1 MSVNPL
7 SKNQY
12 PFMLTTLHPSEEQAL
27 SLSVRQQQILELLAQ
42 GKSNKEIASELA
54 IEYGTVKQHLFV
66 LFRKLNVS
74 SRAKAALIAANLL
87 KGSPQ
92 VFKAIATPGG
102 SLTHGKRLTA
112 SQSSDRYVWRLV
124 CAVSAMIDDSVADKS
139 KNILERD
146 HFLGELRAFAAD
158 MVEALDGQIITLPNG
173 GILAWFGHPIAHL
186 DDADRASYFAGHLQ
200 RWIKARKDNIVAF
213 SIGLAAHPE
222 VVGEDAVSLYA
233 AESFRMADI
242 LARNAKGLSWP
253 LANALMKQLAPM
265 SVPWLDLKTKD
276 NNQAVAVDGVG
287 PIFAIGPSTSSLPSA
302 AHRWG
307 DLPFMANIFEVV
319 DTSVAQWLS
328 IESWPAASAT
338 SLIDALGSLALEK
351 GFQSLSLRTPSNKRR
366 DRQLASYM
374 SQIELIFNVLDPS
387 IKAVDQVRRTQ
398 YATGGERLVAMLTT
412 MADLSPLL
420 IQVYGLKALDAFEKV
435 IGNTGIERLA
445 SRRVLVVAA
454 NVRDAGVTQTSI
466 RLLGP
471 RPNAAP
477 FSRVFTL
484 QAPDMESL
492 PEGIRVDL
500 QTMLDDM
507 SEIAKDL
514 ILSAAD
520 HIDIPIAQIIQSFD
534 LPQHQLQSA
543 IQELTAL
550 GLVVPKQAGGFE
562 FRDALTA
569 QALAKLNTPVERLV

>member
-1 MSVNPL
+1 
-7 SKNQY
+7 
-12 PFMLTTLHPSEEQAL
+12 MLTTLHPSEEQAL

-42 GKSNKEIASELA
+42 GKSNKEIASELH

-66 LFRKLNVS
+66 LFRKLNVT

-92 VFKAIATPGG
+92 VFKAITAP
-102 SLTHGKRLTA
+102 SKPLAQGKRYTA
-112 SQSSDRYVWRLV
+112 GLSSDRYVWRLV
-124 CAVSAMIDDSVADKS
+124 CAVSVMIDDSVADKS
-139 KNILERD
+139 KNILERN
-146 HFLGELRAFAAD
+146 HFLGELRVFAAD
-158 MVEALDGQIITLPNG
+158 VVEALDGQIVTLPNG

-186 DDADRASYFAGHLQ
+186 DDADRASAFAEHLQ
-200 RWIKARKDNIVAF
+200 QWIKARKDNLVAF

-222 VVGEDAVSLYA
+222 VVGEDAGSLYA

-242 LARNAKGLSWP
+242 LARNAKGLTWP

-276 NNQAVAVDGVG
+276 NNQAVALEGVG
-287 PIFAIGPSTSSLPSA
+287 PIFAIGPNASSTTTVPTAPTA

-307 DLPFMANIFEVV
+307 ELPFMANIFEVV

-338 SLIDALGSLALEK
+338 SLIDALGSLAVGK
-351 GFQSLSLRTPSNKRR
+351 GFQSLSLRTPSNQRR

-374 SQIELIFNVLDPS
+374 AQIELVFNTLDPA
-387 IKAVDQVRRTQ
+387 IKAVNQVHRTQ

-412 MADLSPLL
+412 MADLTPLL

-435 IGNTGIERLA
+435 IGTNGIERLA
-445 SRRVLVVAA
+445 SRRVLVIAA
-454 NVRDAGVTQTSI
+454 NVRDAGVAQTSI

-484 QAPDMESL
+484 QAPDLESL

-507 SEIAKDL
+507 STIARDL

-520 HIDIPIAQIIQSFD
+520 HADLPITQIIQSFD

-569 QALAKLNTPVERLV
+569 QAIAKLNTPVERLV

>member
-1 MSVNPL
+1 
-7 SKNQY
+7 
-12 PFMLTTLHPSEEQAL
+12 MLTTLHPSEEQAL

-42 GKSNKEIASELA
+42 GKSNKEIASELQ

-66 LFRKLNVS
+66 LFRKLNVT

-92 VFKAIATPGG
+92 VFKAITTP
-102 SLTHGKRLTA
+102 SNPLNQGKRFTA
-112 SQSSDRYVWRLV
+112 GLSSDRYVWRLV
-124 CAVSAMIDDSVADKS
+124 CAVSVMIDDSISDKS
-139 KNILERD
+139 KNILERN
-146 HFLGELRAFAAD
+146 HFLAELRVFAAD
-158 MVEALDGQIITLPNG
+158 LVEALDGQIVTLPNG

-186 DDADRASYFAGHLQ
+186 DDADRASAFAEHLHK
-200 RWIKARKDNIVAF
+200 WIKARKDNQVVF

-222 VVGEDAVSLYA
+222 VVGEDAGSLYA

-242 LARNAKGLSWP
+242 LARNAKGLTWP

-276 NNQAVAVDGVG
+276 NNQAVALEGVG
-287 PIFAIGPSTSSLPSA
+287 PIFAIGPNASSSLAAPSA

-307 DLPFMANIFEVV
+307 ELPFMANIFEVV

-338 SLIDALGSLALEK
+338 SLIDALGSLAVGK
-351 GFQSLSLRTPSNKRR
+351 DFQSLSLRTPSNQRR

-374 SQIELIFNVLDPS
+374 AQIELVFNTLDPA
-387 IKAVDQVRRTQ
+387 IKAVNQVHLTQ

-412 MADLSPLL
+412 MADLTPLL
-420 IQVYGLKALDAFEKV
+420 IQIYGLKALDAFEKV
-435 IGNTGIERLA
+435 IGTNGIERLA
-445 SRRVLVVAA
+445 SRRVLVIAA
-454 NVRDAGVTQTSI
+454 NVRDAGVAQTSI

-484 QAPDMESL
+484 QAPDLESL

-507 SEIAKDL
+507 STIARDL

-520 HIDIPIAQIIQSFD
+520 HADLPISQVILSFD

>member
-1 MSVNPL
+1 
-7 SKNQY
+7 
-12 PFMLTTLHPSEEQAL
+12 MLTTLHPSEEKAL

-42 GKSNKEIASELA
+42 GKSNKEIASELH

-66 LFRKLNVS
+66 LFRKLNVT

-87 KGSPQ
+87 KGSPL
-92 VFKAIATPGG
+92 VFKAITAP
-102 SLTHGKRLTA
+102 SKPLAQGKRYTA
-112 SQSSDRYVWRLV
+112 GLSSDRYVWRLV
-124 CAVSAMIDDSVADKS
+124 CAVSVMIDDSAADKS
-139 KNILERD
+139 KNILDRN
-146 HFLGELRAFAAD
+146 HFLGELRIFAAD
-158 MVEALDGQIITLPNG
+158 LVEALDGQIVTLPNG

-186 DDADRASYFAGHLQ
+186 DDADRASAFAEHLQ
-200 RWIKARKDNIVAF
+200 QWIKARKDNRVAF

-222 VVGEDAVSLYA
+222 VVGEDAGSLYA

-242 LARNAKGLSWP
+242 LARNAKGLTWP
-253 LANALMKQLAPM
+253 LANALMRQLAPM

-276 NNQAVAVDGVG
+276 NNQAVTLEGVG
-287 PIFAIGPSTSSLPSA
+287 PIFAIGPHAPSAPTAPTA

-307 DLPFMANIFEVV
+307 ELPFMANIFEVV

-338 SLIDALGSLALEK
+338 SLIDALGSLAVGK
-351 GFQSLSLRTPSNKRR
+351 GFQSLRLRTPSNQRR

-374 SQIELIFNVLDPS
+374 AQIELVFNTLDPA
-387 IKAVDQVRRTQ
+387 IKAVNQVHRTQ

-412 MADLSPLL
+412 MADLTPLL

-435 IGNTGIERLA
+435 IATNGIERLA
-445 SRRVLVVAA
+445 SRRVLVIAA
-454 NVRDAGVTQTSI
+454 NVRDAGVVQTSI

-484 QAPDMESL
+484 QAPDLESL

-507 SEIAKDL
+507 SAIARDL

-520 HIDIPIAQIIQSFD
+520 HADMPISQVIQSFD

-562 FRDALTA
+562 FKDALTA
-569 QALAKLNTPVERLV
+569 QAIAKLNTPVERLV

>member
-1 MSVNPL
+1 
-7 SKNQY
+7 
-12 PFMLTTLHPSEEQAL
+12 MLTTLHPSEQQAL

-42 GKSNKEIASELA
+42 GKSNKEIASELD
-54 IEYGTVKQHLFV
+54 IECGTVKQHLFV

-87 KGSPQ
+87 KGSPHI
-92 VFKAIATPGG
+92 FKAIQDSGTP
-102 SLTHGKRLTA
+102 SIQGKRIGAGL
-112 SQSSDRYVWRLV
+112 SSDRYTWRLV
-124 CAVSAMIDDSVADKS
+124 CAVSVIIDDSVLGKT

-146 HFLGELRAFAAD
+146 HFLSKLRVFAAD
-158 MVEALDGQIITLPNG
+158 VVEALDGQIVTLPNG
-173 GILAWFGHPIAHL
+173 GILVWFGHPIAHL
-186 DDADRASYFAGHLQ
+186 DDADRASYFAGQLQ
-200 RWIKARKDNIVAF
+200 QWIKLHKESSVSF

-222 VVGEDAVSLYA
+222 SVPEDANSLYA
-233 AESFRMADI
+233 AESFRIADI
-242 LARNAKGLSWP
+242 LARNAKGFSWP
-253 LANALMKQLAPM
+253 LTNALMRQLAPM

-276 NNQAVAVDGVG
+276 HHQAVSIEGVG
-287 PIFAIGPSTSSLPSA
+287 PIFAIGPSTSSLPTIN
-302 AHRWG
+302 HRWG
-307 DLPFMANIFEVV
+307 ELPFMGNIFETV

-338 SLIDALGSLALEK
+338 SLIDAIGGLAISK
-351 GFQSLSLRTPSNKRR
+351 GYQSVSLRTPSNKRR

-374 SQIELIFNVLDPS
+374 NQVELIFNSLDTS
-387 IKAVDQVRRTQ
+387 LKAVNQVHRTQ
-398 YATGGERLVAMLTT
+398 FATGGERLVAMLTT

-420 IQVYGLKALDAFEKV
+420 IQIYGLKALDAFVKV

-454 NVRDAGVTQTSI
+454 NVRDAGITQTSI

-500 QTMLDDM
+500 QAMLDDM
-507 SEIAKDL
+507 SQTAKEL
-514 ILSAAD
+514 ILSAAE
-520 HIDIPIAQIIQSFD
+520 HVDIPIAQIIQSFD
-534 LPQHQLQSA
+534 LPQHQLQGA

-550 GLVVPKQAGGFE
+550 GLVVPKQEGGFE
-562 FRDALTA
+562 FRDAVTA
-569 QALAKLNTPVERLV
+569 QAFARLNTSVERLV

>member
-1 MSVNPL
+1 
-7 SKNQY
+7 
-12 PFMLTTLHPSEEQAL
+12 MLTTLHPSEQQAL

-42 GKSNKEIASELA
+42 GKSNKEIASELR

-66 LFRKLNVS
+66 LFRKLNVT

-92 VFKAIATPGG
+92 VFKAITTPTNP
-102 SLTHGKRLTA
+102 LANGKRFTA
-112 SQSSDRYVWRLV
+112 GLSSDRYVWRLV
-124 CAVSAMIDDSVADKS
+124 CAVSVMMDDSVADKS
-139 KNILERD
+139 KNILDRN
-146 HFLGELRAFAAD
+146 HFLGELRTFAAD
-158 MVEALDGQIITLPNG
+158 LVEALDGQIVTLPNG

-186 DDADRASYFAGHLQ
+186 DDADRASCFAEHLQ
-200 RWIKARKDNIVAF
+200 GWIKARKDNRVAF

-222 VVGEDAVSLYA
+222 VVGEDAGSLYA

-242 LARNAKGLSWP
+242 LARNAKGLTWP

-276 NNQAVAVDGVG
+276 NNQAVALEGVG
-287 PIFAIGPSTSSLPSA
+287 PIFAIGPNASSAPNAPTAPTA

-307 DLPFMANIFEVV
+307 ELPFMANIFEIV

-328 IESWPAASAT
+328 IESWPAATAT
-338 SLIDALGSLALEK
+338 SLIDALGSLAVGK
-351 GFQSLSLRTPSNKRR
+351 GFQSLRLRTPSNQRR

-374 SQIELIFNVLDPS
+374 SQIELVFNTLDRT
-387 IKAVDQVRRTQ
+387 IKAVNQVHRTQ

-412 MADLSPLL
+412 MADLTPLL

-435 IGNTGIERLA
+435 IGTTGIERLA

-454 NVRDAGVTQTSI
+454 NIRDAGVAQTSI

-484 QAPDMESL
+484 QAPDVESL

-507 SEIAKDL
+507 SPIARDL

-520 HIDIPIAQIIQSFD
+520 HADMPITQIIQSFD

-562 FRDALTA
+562 FKDPLTA
-569 QALAKLNTPVERLV
+569 QALAKLNAPVERLV

>member
-1 MSVNPL
+1 
-7 SKNQY
+7 
-12 PFMLTTLHPSEEQAL
+12 MLTTLHPSEAQAL

-42 GKSNKEIASELA
+42 GKSNKEIASELQ

-66 LFRKLNVS
+66 LFRKLNVT

-92 VFKAIATPGG
+92 VFKAITA
-102 SLTHGKRLTA
+102 SSKLLAQGKRFTA
-112 SQSSDRYVWRLV
+112 GPSSDRYVWRLV
-124 CAVSAMIDDSVADKS
+124 CAVSVMIDESVADKS
-139 KNILERD
+139 KNILERNQY
-146 HFLGELRAFAAD
+146 LGELRVFAAD
-158 MVEALDGQIITLPNG
+158 LVEALDGQIVTLPNG

-186 DDADRASYFAGHLQ
+186 DDADRASAFAEHLQ
-200 RWIKARKDNIVAF
+200 QWIKARKDNLVAF

-222 VVGEDAVSLYA
+222 VVGEDAGSLYA

-242 LARNAKGLSWP
+242 LARNAKGLTWP

-276 NNQAVAVDGVG
+276 NNQAVALEGVG
-287 PIFAIGPSTSSLPSA
+287 PIFAIGPNASSTTTPPTA
-302 AHRWG
+302 PTATHRWG
-307 DLPFMANIFEVV
+307 ELPFMANIFEVV

-338 SLIDALGSLALEK
+338 SLIDALGSLAVGK
-351 GFQSLSLRTPSNKRR
+351 GFQTLRLRTPSNQRR

-374 SQIELIFNVLDPS
+374 SQIELVFNTLDPA

-412 MADLSPLL
+412 MADLTPLL

-435 IGNTGIERLA
+435 IGTNGIERLA

-454 NVRDAGVTQTSI
+454 NVRDAGVAQTSI

-484 QAPDMESL
+484 QAPDLESL

-507 SEIAKDL
+507 SAIARDL

-520 HIDIPIAQIIQSFD
+520 HADLPIAQIIQSFD

-569 QALAKLNTPVERLV
+569 QALAKLNTPVERLA